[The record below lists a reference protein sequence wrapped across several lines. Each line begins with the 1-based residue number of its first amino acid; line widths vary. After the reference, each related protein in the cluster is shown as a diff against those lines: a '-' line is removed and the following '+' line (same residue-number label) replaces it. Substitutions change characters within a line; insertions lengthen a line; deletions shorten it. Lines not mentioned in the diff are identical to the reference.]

1 MKKLFALLTVAGFLT
16 FGISN
21 TLLAQEENAQPVEAQ
36 TEQVAETPAVEPAA
50 PAQEVAPVQSNPL
63 AAPETD
69 ATFHEVLK
77 KQFID
82 GGWGFMS
89 VILLILVLGLAV
101 SIERIIYLT
110 LSTTNTKKLLTELE
124 ATLNKGGI
132 EKAKDLCRDTRGPVA
147 SIFYQGLMRYNDGLE
162 EVEKSIVSYGSV
174 MTGNL
179 ESGASWISLFIALG
193 PMLGF
198 MGTVIGMIEAFDAI
212 AAAGDISPTVVAG
225 GMKVALLTTVF
236 GLIVAVI
243 LQICYNFI
251 LNKIEGIVND
261 MEDSSITFMDML
273 HAYSKKN

>member
-1 MKKLFALLTVAGFLT
+1 MKKLIALLTVAGFLT

-21 TLLAQEENAQPVEAQ
+21 SLLAQEENAQTTEAQ
-36 TEQVAETPAVEPAA
+36 TEQVVEATETAEMATMETEEAA
-50 PAQEVAPVQSNPL
+50 P
-63 AAPETD
+63 
-69 ATFHEVLK
+69 TFHEVLK

-89 VILLILVLGLAV
+89 VVLLVLVLGLAV

-110 LSTTNTKKLLTELE
+110 LSTTNTKKLLAQLE
-124 ATLNKGGI
+124 ETLNKGGI

-162 EVEKSIVSYGSV
+162 EVEKSLVSYGSV

-236 GLIVAVI
+236 GLITAVI

-261 MEDSSITFMDML
+261 MEDSSISFMDML

>member
-36 TEQVAETPAVEPAA
+36 TEQVTEAPAA
-50 PAQEVAPVQSNPL
+50 APVQEVAPVQSNPL

-198 MGTVIGMIEAFDAI
+198 MGTVIGMIAAFDAI

>member
-1 MKKLFALLTVAGFLT
+1 MKKLIALLAVAGILT

-21 TLLAQEENAQPVEAQ
+21 TLLAQEENAQPEAQ
-36 TEQVAETPAVEPAA
+36 TEQVVEAT
-50 PAQEVAPVQSNPL
+50 QTNPL
-63 AAPETD
+63 AAPATD

-82 GGWGFMS
+82 GGWEFMS
-89 VILLILVLGLAV
+89 IILLILVLGLAV

-124 ATLNKGGI
+124 ETLNKGGI

-147 SIFYQGLMRYNDGLE
+147 SIFYQGLMRYDEGLE
-162 EVEKSIVSYGSV
+162 EVEKAIVSYGSV

-198 MGTVIGMIEAFDAI
+198 MGTVIGMIAAFDAI

-243 LQICYNFI
+243 LQIAYNFI

-261 MEDSSITFMDML
+261 MEDSSITFMDIL
-273 HAYSKKN
+273 HAYSKKH